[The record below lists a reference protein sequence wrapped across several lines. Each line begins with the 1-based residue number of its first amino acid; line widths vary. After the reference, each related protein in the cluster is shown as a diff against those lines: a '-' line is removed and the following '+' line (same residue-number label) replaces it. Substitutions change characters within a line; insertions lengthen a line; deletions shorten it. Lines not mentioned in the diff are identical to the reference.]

1 MWVWTSA
8 SFFSFLSLH
17 YTTAQSQMCT
27 EPFQAVITLI
37 NNETLPNP
45 TRFLDSD
52 LVFYRNVLRYT
63 EEEIDRDTKA
73 AMQFFRNTYGLDFTS
88 IEPKWTGTENP
99 GKCNNGTCYD
109 SIELHIRF

>member
-1 MWVWTSA
+1 MLFIFSLIFQMLAMWVWTSA

-88 IEPKWTGTENP
+88 IEPK
-99 GKCNNGTCYD
+99 
-109 SIELHIRF
+109 